1 MQQGINK
8 VILIGRLGNQP
19 ELKYLNNGNS
29 VVNLSL
35 ATSERW
41 KDKITGEFKERTEW
55 HQVVLYSNLA
65 ERANNYLAK
74 GAKVYLEGKLQTRK
88 WQDRT
93 GLNKYTTEIIV
104 NNLQML
110 DTKQNVDHQNKES
123 PPSFNT
129 KKDQPIKQEPEF
141 KSVDENNTIDDW
153 DDIPF

>member
-65 ERANNYLAK
+65 ERANKYLAK

-88 WQDRT
+88 WQDQT
-93 GLNKYTTEIIV
+93 GLNKYTTEVIV
-104 NNLQML
+104 HNLQML
-110 DTKQNVDHQNKES
+110 DTKQKVNHQNNEF

-129 KKDQPIKQEPEF
+129 KEEQQIKQDPEF
-141 KSVDENNTIDDW
+141 KCVNESNTIDDW

>member
-19 ELKYLNNGNS
+19 ELKYLNNDNS

-55 HQVVLYSNLA
+55 HQIVLYNNLA
-65 ERANNYLAK
+65 ERVNNYLTK

-88 WQDRT
+88 WQDQT
-93 GLNKYTTEIIV
+93 GLNKYTTEVIV

-110 DTKQNVDHQNKES
+110 DTKQNVEHQNKEF
-123 PPSFNT
+123 PPSVNT
-129 KKDQPIKQEPEF
+129 KEDQQIKQEYEF
-141 KSVDENNTIDDW
+141 KSVNENNTIDDL